1 MIIRGLGGLIFFILL
16 TAAVLNQVEAEEPEL
31 KSSLIGE
38 STLQGRVIEINEG
51 HRFAIINLGTAEGV
65 KKGMVFSVFQKDEEV
80 AKIKAS
86 KVRRHI
92 SACDIQMVFSARG
105 IGVGDVAIYKPV
117 PPLVKMFKPL
127 EPTRAIEVEPIV
139 VDIDAPKRTILLK
152 LRNVF
157 KDFGMVI
164 TGFDSTKYTLDAY
177 KYWELPLDVG
187 LLTDYG
193 PFVRDKVYYNAEITT
208 TPRYNRLVINLR
220 GVYDREGQRYDHE
233 INKTST
239 IYREAQEM
247 AFTIKDL
254 SEKL

>member
-1 MIIRGLGGLIFFILL
+1 MVVRNLSGLIFFILL
-16 TAAVLNQVEAEEPEL
+16 TAVVLNQAEAEQPQL
-31 KSSLIGE
+31 KTSLIGE
-38 STLQGRVIEINEG
+38 STLQGRVVEVNEE
-51 HRFAIINLGTAEGV
+51 HRFAIINLGTTEGV

-86 KVRRHI
+86 KVRRNI
-92 SACDIQMVFSARG
+92 SACDIQMVFTARG
-105 IGVGDVAIYKPV
+105 IGVGDVVIYKPV
-117 PPLVKMFKPL
+117 PPLIKMFKPL

-152 LRNVF
+152 VFKVF
-157 KDFGMVI
+157 KDFGIMI
-164 TGFDSTKYTLDAY
+164 TDSDTAKYTLNAY

-193 PFVRDKVYYNAEITT
+193 PFVRNKVHYTAEVTT
-208 TPRYNRLVINLR
+208 TPRYNRLIIYLK
-220 GVYDREGQRYDHE
+220 GVYDKEGQKYDHE
-233 INKTST
+233 INKTSS